1 MKELEAIQK
10 LTDSFTLFPSIG
22 SKTAERMA
30 YAILDMPVDEVNRLI
45 QSISNAKTKVHP
57 CPICG
62 ILTEDDVCSICKSES
77 RDHSTC
83 IVLENS
89 KEALSFENTNSF
101 NGVYHILNGLINPSK
116 NIGPENI
123 RINELI
129 NRIHKEGIKEIIIA
143 TSGTIEGETTALY
156 LAKIL
161 ENEDV
166 NVTRIAYGIPI
177 GANLDYMDSLTL
189 ERALKGRT
197 KIK

>member
-1 MKELEAIQK
+1 MKELEAIEK
-10 LTDSFTLFPSIG
+10 LADSFTLFPSIG
-22 SKTAERMA
+22 NKTAERMA
-30 YAILDMPVDEVNRLI
+30 YALLDMPLEDVNRI
-45 QSISNAKTKVHP
+45 IHSISNAKTKVHQ
-57 CPICG
+57 CPNCG
-62 ILTEDDVCSICKSES
+62 LLTEDEICSICSDKS

-83 IVLENS
+83 IVLES
-89 KEALSFENTNSF
+89 TKDALSFESTNSF

-123 RINELI
+123 RIKELI
-129 NRIHKEGIKEIIIA
+129 SRVQNEGIKELIIA
-143 TSGTIEGETTALY
+143 TSGTIDGETTALY
-156 LAKIL
+156 IAKLL

>member
-10 LTDSFTLFPSIG
+10 LADSFTLFPSIG

-89 KEALSFENTNSF
+89 KEALSFENGDTYSMKFVAGKPTN
-101 NGVYHILNGLINPSK
+101 VY
-116 NIGPENI
+116 
-123 RINELI
+123 
-129 NRIHKEGIKEIIIA
+129 EGIGSFLSVVESQWGFLFIVLVPCFLIFIYELYALIIEIKY
-143 TSGTIEGETTALY
+143 G
-156 LAKIL
+156 
-161 ENEDV
+161 NE
-166 NVTRIAYGIPI
+166 
-177 GANLDYMDSLTL
+177 
-189 ERALKGRT
+189 EEE
-197 KIK
+197 